1 MQRQNGNEFSKI
13 SLEDFITF
21 VKQGGIGATGIETKR
36 TGSHAFEAHCC
47 VSLKTVH
54 QAFCN

>member
-21 VKQGGIGATGIETKR
+21 VKQGGIGAAGIDTR
-36 TGSHAFEAHCC
+36 RAGSQSLKANCC
-47 VSLKTVH
+47 VSLKTMH
-54 QAFCN
+54 

>member
-1 MQRQNGNEFSKI
+1 MQCQNVNEFSKI

-21 VKQGGIGATGIETKR
+21 VKQGGIGATGIDMKR
-36 TGSHAFEAHCC
+36 AGSHAFEANCC

-54 QAFCN
+54 